1 MDWKN
6 IIHELQESG
15 MTQQE
20 IADACNTGQ
29 SHISSLANGK
39 RHEPR
44 YSLGDRLRKLHAQRC
59 KAGAADR
66 RSGTDRRSGGDRR
79 KADRR
84 AEAA

>member
-39 RHEPR
+39 R
-44 YSLGDRLRKLHAQRC
+44 QRV
-59 KAGAADR
+59 R
-66 RSGTDRRSGGDRR
+66 PI
-79 KADRR
+79 
-84 AEAA
+84 

>member
-44 YSLGDRLRKLHAQRC
+44 YSLGDRLRQRC
-59 KAGAADR
+59 KAGAAE
-66 RSGTDRRSGGDRR
+66 RRSGGDRR